1 MCFDHHRWRHS
12 TAFSLDPWTISVG
25 DRRVNEESAP

>member
-1 MCFDHHRWRHS
+1 LQDLPGLEL
-12 TAFSLDPWTISVG
+12 SLDPWTISVG

>member
-1 MCFDHHRWRHS
+1 VTVRWL
-12 TAFSLDPWTISVG
+12 SLDPWTISVG